1 MPMRFL
7 PAWIVPCLRRPL
19 LLLCGCLLTGSLARG
34 AAVRTEANVPVELA
48 FTAQTA
54 WADPFNEVEVDLV
67 VTTPRGVTLR
77 VPAFWAGGR
86 VWKARY
92 ASSERGTHRYRTEAR
107 PAGDAGLHG
116 ITGSIEIAAYRGAN
130 PLYRHGPLRVAA
142 DRRHLEQADGTP
154 FFWLGDTWWMGLCH
168 RLEWPGEF
176 QRLAADRRAKGF
188 NVIQIVA
195 GLYPDM
201 PPFDPR
207 GANEAGF
214 PWETNYARMQP
225 AYFDAADARLAHL
238 VDAGFTPCVVGAWGY
253 FLPWMGV
260 EKAKQHWRYLI
271 GRWGA
276 WPVVWCVAG
285 EANLPYY
292 LAKGFPY
299 HDTNQVRGWSE
310 VARYVRATD
319 PFHRLVTIH
328 PTGIGRLSARNAI
341 TDVGLL
347 DIDMLQTPHGER
359 EAVPP
364 TVRTVRESYLDQPV
378 MPVINGEASY
388 EMLNDRIAAAWPR
401 AMFWICMLNGA
412 AGHTYGA
419 NGIWQ
424 CNRRDQ
430 PHGASPHGGS
440 YGRIAWDEAM
450 NLAGSRQVAL
460 GKRLLSRYP
469 WTRLTP
475 MPDAAA
481 PVGQAPLDLAVTR
494 WIWFPEGHPAQDAPT
509 EKRRFR
515 KSFVVPAKP
524 VRQARLFVAADDWCR
539 VRLNTNTLGTVAD
552 WRHGRLFEDL
562 ATQLGAGTN
571 TLFIEAEN
579 RAAAVPA
586 NPAGLLA
593 YMEIQFADGERVV
606 VSSDATWSSAL
617 PATAGNGATPD
628 GGGLDWRPALE
639 VARHGAGPWG
649 VVTPSDDSDPPQSA
663 GIPDRLR
670 ITWVA
675 RPQAIVERGL
685 GAGSRWSV
693 LHVDPATGAEHRLG
707 SIRADARGE
716 WRAEPPAGTREDW
729 VLILKAR

>member
-1 MPMRFL
+1 MRMHPT
-7 PAWIVPCLRRPL
+7 PAWLVPWFRHGLVFL
-19 LLLCGCLLTGSLARG
+19 TGCWLTGSLVFG
-34 AAVRTEANVPVELA
+34 ADVRTAANVPVELT
-48 FTAQTA
+48 FTARKA
-54 WADPFNEVEVDLV
+54 SADPFNEVELDLL
-67 VTTPRGVTLR
+67 VTTPRGDTLR
-77 VPAFWAGGR
+77 VPAFWAGGQ

-92 ASSERGTHRYRTEAR
+92 ASPERGTHRYRTEAR
-107 PAGDAGLHG
+107 PASDPGLHG
-116 ITGSIEIAAYRGAN
+116 QTGRIEITAYRGTNA
-130 PLYRHGPLRVAA
+130 LYRHGPLRVAA
-142 DRRHLEQADGTP
+142 DRRHLEQTDGTP

-214 PWETNYARMQP
+214 PWETNYARMRP
-225 AYFDAADARLAHL
+225 AYFDAADARIGHL
-238 VDAGFTPCVVGAWGY
+238 VESGFTPCVVGAWGY

-271 GRWGA
+271 ARWGA
-276 WPVVWCVAG
+276 SPVVWCVAG

-299 HDTNQVRGWSE
+299 HDTNQVQGWSE
-310 VARYVRATD
+310 VARYVRAAD

-341 TDVGLL
+341 ADVSLL

-359 EAVPP
+359 ETVPP
-364 TVRTVRESYLDQPV
+364 TIRTVQESYRDRPV

-388 EMLNDRIAAAWPR
+388 EMLNDRIGAAWPR

-450 NLAGSRQVAL
+450 NLAGSSQVAL
-460 GKRLLSRYP
+460 GKRLLTRYP
-469 WTRLTP
+469 WTRLVP
-475 MPDAAA
+475 MPDAAV
-481 PVGQAPLDLAVTR
+481 PVGEPPLDLAAAR
-494 WIWFPEGHPAQDAPT
+494 WIWFPEGQPSVDAPT
-509 EKRRFR
+509 EKRLFQ
-515 KSFVVPAKP
+515 KTFVVAAKP

-539 VRLNTNTLGTVAD
+539 VRLNTNGLGTVSG
-552 WRHGRLFEDL
+552 WRQGRLFKNV
-562 ATQLGAGTN
+562 AAQVGPGTN
-571 TLFIEAEN
+571 TLAIEAEN
-579 RAAAVPA
+579 RPAAVTA

-593 YMEIQFADGERVV
+593 LLEIQYADGERIVIA
-606 VSSDATWSSAL
+606 SDATWASAR
-617 PATAGNGATPD
+617 PAAQGTAA
-628 GGGLDWRPALE
+628 GGLDWRPALV
-639 VARHGAGPWG
+639 VARLGEGPWG
-649 VVTPSDDSDPPQSA
+649 SITAADDPDPPQSA

-670 ITWVA
+670 LTWVG

-685 GAGSRWSV
+685 GAGSRWSA
-693 LHVDPATGAEHRLG
+693 LQVDPATGAERRLG
-707 SIRADARGE
+707 TIRADARGE
-716 WRAEPPAGTREDW
+716 WRAEPPSGVSEDW
-729 VLILKAR
+729 VLVLQAR